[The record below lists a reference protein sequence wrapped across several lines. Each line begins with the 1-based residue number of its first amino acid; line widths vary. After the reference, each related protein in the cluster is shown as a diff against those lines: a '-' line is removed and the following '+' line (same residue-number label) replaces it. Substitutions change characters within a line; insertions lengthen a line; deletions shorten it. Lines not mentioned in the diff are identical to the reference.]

1 MAKTTVGD
9 AYKQKK
15 GDLRHYAEAV
25 EVCLKASEDDIIY
38 IENYGDIST
47 LNTSIE
53 VKDLEQSITLGSYQI
68 WNTLKNWVL
77 DFQKFNQFDKLL
89 LLTTSPVVSDK
100 SIPNW
105 NTLKKKEKF
114 DKLIEAAD
122 KIRNRKKQSEKKI
135 KLFDEVLT
143 FNKNYTKNDL
153 LNLLD
158 KFHICLSSV
167 DDKKKYKELE
177 NLDVFKLHSK
187 SLAKSMISRVIGF
200 IFQKGLEGHD
210 KWQINISELHRIL
223 IRLASNSKK
232 KLPRLLKKYEDIS
245 LSDYDKAVFVK
256 EMNKINLKTS
266 DVEDAISDYCQTQ
279 DTIIDLLDENS
290 LFIKDIKNFK
300 EGELL
305 KYLETNKRLQNL
317 ESGDKITNSER
328 NFLNC
333 LYKLNLIDLELIEN
347 EPFFQRGNIHSLVD
361 EGLYNW
367 LLDED

>member
-1 MAKTTVGD
+1 M
-9 AYKQKK
+9 
-15 GDLRHYAEAV
+15 
-25 EVCLKASEDDIIY
+25 
-38 IENYGDIST
+38 
-47 LNTSIE
+47 
-53 VKDLEQSITLGSYQI
+53 
-68 WNTLKNWVL
+68 
-77 DFQKFNQFDKLL
+77 F
-89 LLTTSPVVSDK
+89 
-100 SIPNW
+100 
-105 NTLKKKEKF
+105 
-114 DKLIEAAD
+114 
-122 KIRNRKKQSEKKI
+122 
-135 KLFDEVLT
+135 
-143 FNKNYTKNDL
+143 
-153 LNLLD
+153 
-158 KFHICLSSV
+158 
-167 DDKKKYKELE
+167 
-177 NLDVFKLHSK
+177 
-187 SLAKSMISRVIGF
+187 
-200 IFQKGLEGHD
+200 HD

-305 KYLETNKRLQNL
+305 KYLKTNKRLQNL